1 MTIATTLSKMFPKVL
16 LLVGLTL
23 MLPTTAMGQDDETSD
38 EDMLRISALQA
49 LMDAPA
55 DKALPRVQRVL
66 SGNYSDEV
74 KESALFI
81 LSQIETS
88 EALAVLLDFARQE
101 NGRLRSEAIQ
111 VIGIAGHTEGLAELK
126 NFYRGGD
133 ENVRQAVLEAYL
145 IADQPNAVYD
155 LALEANSEEELSNI
169 VEVLGAMGAIEQLR
183 RLVGQVDVTEGLIN
197 AYAIAGDLES
207 LREIVADESDP
218 EQRIR
223 AIEALGII
231 GTVEARQT
239 LVTTYRGA
247 RDSDVR
253 EAAVSGMIIADAE
266 GELLGLYRE
275 VDDLRQKSLLLDGL
289 RVMDS
294 DAVLELVDEALGEND

>member
-1 MTIATTLSKMFPKVL
+1 MTIATTRSKMLPRFL
-16 LLVGLTL
+16 LLVGLAL
-23 MLPTTAMGQDDETSD
+23 LLSTTASGQSSETSD

-66 SGNYSDEV
+66 TGNYSDEV

-101 NGRLRSEAIQ
+101 DGPLRAEAIQ

-126 NFYRGGD
+126 TFYTSGD
-133 ENVRQAVLEAYL
+133 DHVRQAVLEAYL
-145 IADQPNAVYD
+145 IADQPGAVYD

-169 VEVLGAMGAIEQLR
+169 VEVLGAMGAVEQLR

-197 AYAIAGDLES
+197 AYAIAGDFES
-207 LREIVADESDP
+207 LREIVEDESDP
-218 EQRIR
+218 VQRIR
-223 AIEALGII
+223 AIEALGLI
-231 GTVEARQT
+231 GSAEARQT
-239 LVTTYRGA
+239 LVRTYRSA

-275 VDDLRQKSLLLDGL
+275 VADLRQKSLLLDGL